1 MKHFCKV
8 FALLIAAGGLLTF
21 MAFLCGRRK
30 HRKQANYVTLY
41 QYDD

>member
-8 FALLIAAGGLLTF
+8 LALLIAAGGLLTF
-21 MAFLCGRRK
+21 TAFLCSR
-30 HRKQANYVTLY
+30 RKQANYVTLY